1 VFADRATI
9 RVEAGKGGAGS
20 VSFRRE
26 KYVPKGGPDG
36 GDGGHGG
43 SVILRVDQN
52 VRTLLD
58 FQAEKRYRATPGAPG
73 SSQRSSGKDGQ
84 DLVIKVPPGTH
95 VTDADTGEALADLV
109 EPGTT
114 WVAAAGGKGG
124 RGNARFATA
133 TNQAPRRADP
143 GLPGEARTLE
153 LELKLVADVG
163 LVGFPNAGKSTLL
176 SSVSAARPK
185 IADYPFTTLRPV
197 LGVVRLDEESAFVL
211 EDIPGLIEGAS
222 KGRGLG
228 HEFLRHIERTR
239 ILAFVVD
246 ATVEDPAAALAVLE
260 RELAAWSEELASK
273 PRLLVL
279 SKADLL
285 PPGEADARAVAF
297 GGFALSA
304 VTGHGLDE
312 FRERVRAALDAAR
325 RAEQPDPT

>member
-1 VFADRATI
+1 MFADRATI

-20 VSFRRE
+20 ISFRRE

-36 GDGGHGG
+36 GDGGKGG
-43 SVILRVDQN
+43 SVVLVVDPN

-58 FQAEKRYRATPGAPG
+58 FQAERTFRATPGGAG
-73 SSQRSSGKDGQ
+73 SSKRSSGRDGKD
-84 DLVIKVPPGTH
+84 LLIRVPPGTQ
-95 VTDADTGEALADLV
+95 VSDADSGEALADLV
-109 EPGTT
+109 APGHT

-124 RGNARFATA
+124 RGNAQFATA

-143 GLPGEARTLE
+143 GMPGEARTLE

-176 SSVSAARPK
+176 SSVSSARPR
-185 IADYPFTTLRPV
+185 IADYPFTTLRP
-197 LGVVRLDEESAFVL
+197 LLLVVRLDEERTFVL

-222 KGRGLG
+222 EGRGLG

-246 ATVEDPAAALAVLE
+246 ITTDDPSRALFVLE
-260 RELAAWSEELASK
+260 QELSAWSPLLLEK
-273 PRLLVL
+273 PRLIVL

-285 PPGEADARAVAF
+285 PAGEAAERARPL
-297 GGFALSA
+297 GGIAISA
-304 VTGHGLDE
+304 VTGLGLDA
-312 FRERVRAALDAAR
+312 FRDRVRAALDAATE
-325 RAEQPDPT
+325 AEQPERT

>member
-1 VFADRATI
+1 MFADRATI

-36 GDGGHGG
+36 GDGGKGG
-43 SVILRVDQN
+43 SVILLVDPN

-58 FQAEKRYRATPGAPG
+58 FQAEKRFRATPGGGG
-73 SSQRSSGKDGQ
+73 SSKRSSGKDGA
-84 DLVIKVPPGTH
+84 DLLIKVPPGTH
-95 VTDADTGEALADLV
+95 VTDAETGEALADLV
-109 EPGTT
+109 EPGTR

-124 RGNARFATA
+124 RGNAQFATA

-143 GLPGEARTLE
+143 GLPGEARTLD

-176 SSVSAARPK
+176 ASVSSAKPK

-197 LGVVRLDEESAFVL
+197 LGVVRLDDERAFVL

-222 KGRGLG
+222 EGRGLG

-246 ATVEDPAAALAVLE
+246 VTSEDPAAALCVLE
-260 RELAAWSEELASK
+260 RELAAWSDELLEK
-273 PRLLVL
+273 PRLLLL

-285 PPGEADARAVAF
+285 PAGEAEERARAL
-297 GGFALSA
+297 GGLAVSA
-304 VTGHGLDE
+304 VTGRGLDV
-312 FRERVRAALDAAR
+312 FRDRVWATLDAVREAG
-325 RAEQPDPT
+325 QPDAT

>member
-1 VFADRATI
+1 MFADRATI

-36 GDGGHGG
+36 GDGGRGG
-43 SVILRVDQN
+43 SVVLVVDAN

-58 FQAEKRYRATPGAPG
+58 FQAAKLFRATPGAPG
-73 SSQRSSGKDGQ
+73 SSQRSSGKDGK
-84 DLVIKVPPGTH
+84 DLLIRVPPGTQ

-109 EPGTT
+109 EPGLR
-114 WVAAAGGKGG
+114 WVAASGGKGG
-124 RGNARFATA
+124 RGNAQFATA

-163 LVGFPNAGKSTLL
+163 LVGFPNGGKSTLI
-176 SSVSAARPK
+176 SSLSAARPK

-197 LGVVRLDEESAFVL
+197 LGVVRLDEERTFVL

-222 KGRGLG
+222 EGRGLG
-228 HEFLRHIERTR
+228 HEFLRHVERTR
-239 ILAFVVD
+239 ILAFVIDV
-246 ATVEDPAAALAVLE
+246 TTEDPAGARAVLE
-260 RELAAWSEELASK
+260 KELAAWSPELVAK

-285 PPGEADARAVAF
+285 PAGEADERARAL
-297 GGFALSA
+297 GGLAISA
-304 VTGHGLDE
+304 VSGHGLDAL
-312 FRERVRAALDAAR
+312 RHAIRAALDAAVE
-325 RAEQPDPT
+325 AEQPDRT